1 MNTAELDFVGEPF
14 DALALTARATQ
25 PPAPV
30 RAATPTS
37 PAAAPVSPATASTV
51 RSVTPAPEGVASLV
65 RDLRFAM
72 VRAHEQVLRAQTA
85 MQLRAFQTPGVLASP
100 SASAP
105 TPRVDTTGR
114 RVDTEAR
121 FKPLARTTVTDL
133 DDTGLANLA
142 TGDIAAV
149 FGDRYAQDD
158 ANPDIRVGGTSLAA
172 VHGLDVYGGARGRG
186 GLTALLRPPASDD
199 TALDHDAVVEAVVEA
214 AQILALHAGL
224 HLCLVDATFE
234 RSAPGLPEQP
244 VVLDCE
250 PLTAG
255 EIDLVVEVIEIDL
268 VPRPYLRVDAQVS
281 AAGAVLG
288 WVRGV
293 TVAVVEK
300 PGVPIG
306 PERGG
311 VPARWLGRV
320 GRFGERALLS
330 EFHLAHM
337 CRGDQGIGMG
347 PEFSGNSDRKATR
360 PPDGGLLLVDRFMEM
375 TGTRGKLDSG
385 SHRTEY
391 DSPADSWY
399 YLDTANA
406 SMPNCVYMET
416 SLQAALLLGYY
427 LGPTLDDPDAT
438 VSLRNL
444 GGTATVLREVDLR
457 DKTIV
462 EHSQLLSTSPVPGS
476 TLQNF
481 AYTMTVDGEP
491 FYSGDTLFG
500 YFSDAA
506 MANQTGLDA
515 GRHVPT
521 WLDSQ
526 DSAPATRIIEVAARR
541 ADPAARL
548 VSRGHLAL
556 LDQVR
561 VVDGGGRYG
570 QGYLHAVQPI
580 DPSHWVFARHF
591 RYDPV
596 IPGSFG
602 IESCVQAMQEWVL
615 DSGFA
620 DGLDNPGF
628 VLPAGLPFTWKYRG
642 QFLPTDGQYTLEVH
656 VKRVE
661 RRPGRVRVVG
671 EASMWKPGL
680 RIYEL
685 SDIAVELRAEGA
697 LPW

>member
-1 MNTAELDFVGEPF
+1 M
-14 DALALTARATQ
+14 
-25 PPAPV
+25 PPAV
-30 RAATPTS
+30 TSRAPAASDRPIS
-37 PAAAPVSPATASTV
+37 PA
-51 RSVTPAPEGVASLV
+51 GVAGLV
-65 RDLRFAM
+65 RGLRFAM

-85 MQLRAFQTPGVLASP
+85 LQLREFQVHGAFGATLP
-100 SASAP
+100 AP
-105 TPRVDTTGR
+105 AATA

-121 FKPLARTTVTDL
+121 FKPLARTAVTEL
-133 DDTGLANLA
+133 DGTALAQLA
-142 TGDIAAV
+142 AGDIAAV
-149 FGDRYAQDD
+149 FGSRYAQDG
-158 ANPDIRVGGTSLAA
+158 ANPDIRLSGTSLAA
-172 VHGLDVYGGARGRG
+172 VRGLDLYGGTRGRG
-186 GLTALLRPPASDD
+186 GFTARVRA
-199 TALDHDAVVEAVVEA
+199 TDHAAPEHDVVEAVVQC
-214 AQILALHAGL
+214 AQVFALYTGL
-224 HLCLVDATFE
+224 HLCLADATFE
-234 RSAPGLPEQP
+234 RSAPGLPDQP
-244 VVLDCE
+244 VVLDYAAPGGSDIE
-250 PLTAG
+250 LS
-255 EIDLVVEVIEIDL
+255 LEVTEIDL
-268 VPRPYLRVDAQVS
+268 VPRPYLRIDAEAS
-281 AAGAVLG
+281 IAGGAVG
-288 WVRGV
+288 RVRGV
-293 TVAVVEK
+293 TIAVVEK

-306 PERGG
+306 PELGG

-347 PEFSGNSDRKATR
+347 PEFTPNSARKATR

-375 TGTRGKLDSG
+375 TGTRGTLDGG

-427 LGPTLDDPDAT
+427 LGPTLADPEAT

-476 TLQNF
+476 ILQNF

-506 MANQTGLDA
+506 MANQNGLDA
-515 GRHVPT
+515 GRSVPT
-521 WLDSQ
+521 WLDDQ
-526 DSAPATRIIEVAARR
+526 PTAPATRTIDIAARR
-541 ADPAARL
+541 ADPHARL

-556 LDQVR
+556 LDRVR

-602 IESCVQAMQEWVL
+602 IESCIQAMQEWVL

-620 DGLDNPGF
+620 AGMTNPGF
-628 VLPAGLPFTWKYRG
+628 VLPVGLPFTWKYRG
-642 QFLPTDGQYTLEVH
+642 QFLPTDGEYTLEVH

-661 RRPGRVRVVG
+661 QRPDRVRVVG

>member
-1 MNTAELDFVGEPF
+1 MTTG
-14 DALALTARATQ
+14 T
-25 PPAPV
+25 
-30 RAATPTS
+30 
-37 PAAAPVSPATASTV
+37 
-51 RSVTPAPEGVASLV
+51 
-65 RDLRFAM
+65 
-72 VRAHEQVLRAQTA
+72 
-85 MQLRAFQTPGVLASP
+85 
-100 SASAP
+100 
-105 TPRVDTTGR
+105 RVDS
-114 RVDTEAR
+114 EAR

-133 DDTGLANLA
+133 DAAALAKLA
-142 TGDIAAV
+142 AGDIAAV

-158 ANPDIRVGGTSLAA
+158 ANPDIRVSDAAIAA
-172 VHGLDVYGGARGRG
+172 VHGLDVYGGAWGRG
-186 GLTALLRPPASDD
+186 GLTALLRPSARTAAAVESDE
-199 TALDHDAVVEAVVEA
+199 VVEAVVQA
-214 AQILALHAGL
+214 AQIFALHAGL

-234 RSAPGLPEQP
+234 RTAPGLPEQP
-244 VVLDCE
+244 VALDLAS
-250 PLTAG
+250 PAAG
-255 EIDLVVEVIEIDL
+255 ELDLVVEVTELDL
-268 VPRPYLRVDAQVS
+268 VPRPYVRVDAQVS
-281 AAGAVLG
+281 AAGTVLG

-306 PERGG
+306 PEPGG

-347 PEFSGNSDRKATR
+347 PEFSDNSSRKATR

-375 TGTRGKLDSG
+375 SGTRGKLDSG

-399 YLDTANA
+399 YRDTANA

-427 LGPTLDDPDAT
+427 LGPTLDDPGAT

-462 EHSQLLSTSPVPGS
+462 EHSRLLSTSPVPGS

-481 AYTMTVDGEP
+481 EYTMTVDGEP

-526 DSAPATRIIEVAARR
+526 DGTPSSRIIDVAARR
-541 ADPAARL
+541 ADPNARL
-548 VSRGHLAL
+548 VSRDHLAL
-556 LDQVR
+556 LDRVR

-591 RYDPV
+591 RFDPV

-602 IESCVQAMQEWVL
+602 IEACVQAMQEWVL

-620 DGLDNPGF
+620 DGLRNPGF

-642 QFLPTDGQYTLEVH
+642 QFLPTDGEYTLEVH